1 MCGETTA
8 TELPISDEALDQF
21 ISQGEGFVAKFDAA
35 GELQWLTY
43 LGGSGQD
50 LVNDLA
56 LGPDALYVV
65 GETSSRDF
73 PGAPPVEG
81 PQDAFVAAISLD
93 GTSLYYSV
101 LIGGS
106 DYEAGYAIAVENRQ
120 AFITGI
126 TYSIDLAP
134 NAYLGEGDAFVTHLD
149 ASGKEVYTRIIGG
162 SSADAGF
169 DLAVLQG
176 DVWVVG
182 QTSSLNFPE
191 MGLLGS
197 QDGFAVRLDSSGG
210 TRWVTYLGGSG
221 EDNAQGIAVDE
232 DGRAFI
238 TGVSGSEDF
247 PYGSSLSGP
256 TDAYLAR
263 LGQDG
268 EEEAAVRLGGS
279 RDELGRNV
287 ALTGYGQVLWCGLT
301 LSSDFPTTTNAVQRN
316 LLGLSDAFLVS
327 YDAET
332 LNPNKNAYSTLL
344 GSTGE
349 DACNAL
355 SGTTPGLAL
364 LVGETSAEDFPVT
377 LEGVGIGE
385 SDDGFFAL
393 LMAIPPNSPTPVP
406 TATLLP
412 VTKTPIVLLTPTIPL
427 DYTPLAASATPLL
440 SATLPP
446 MQGGT
451 PVFLPQI
458 ESVGKPKSTG
468 AAVPSK
474 HTPTPEQ
481 PVLPSET
488 PAEVEPTPVKEK
500 NNTWL
505 IAGVVMLVL
514 AGGVLGF
521 WLRKSRHAK

>member
-1 MCGETTA
+1 MVNSRCPLLSVSGADVPPQRRVRLAVYDHEVEHPVEVEVGERRPA
-8 TELPISDEALDQF
+8 RPVVPDDAGGLRALDERPV
-21 ISQGEGFVAKFDAA
+21 G
-35 GELQWLTY
+35 L
-43 LGGSGQD
+43 
-50 LVNDLA
+50 
-56 LGPDALYVV
+56 PD
-65 GETSSRDF
+65 
-73 PGAPPVEG
+73 
-81 PQDAFVAAISLD
+81 Q
-93 GTSLYYSV
+93 
-101 LIGGS
+101 
-106 DYEAGYAIAVENRQ
+106 
-120 AFITGI
+120 
-126 TYSIDLAP
+126 
-134 NAYLGEGDAFVTHLD
+134 
-149 ASGKEVYTRIIGG
+149 
-162 SSADAGF
+162 
-169 DLAVLQG
+169 
-176 DVWVVG
+176 
-182 QTSSLNFPE
+182 
-191 MGLLGS
+191 
-197 QDGFAVRLDSSGG
+197 
-210 TRWVTYLGGSG
+210 
-221 EDNAQGIAVDE
+221 
-232 DGRAFI
+232 
-238 TGVSGSEDF
+238 
-247 PYGSSLSGP
+247 
-256 TDAYLAR
+256 
-263 LGQDG
+263 QDG

-364 LVGETSAEDFPVT
+364 LVGESSAEDFPVT
-377 LEGVGIGE
+377 LEGVGIGGSE
-385 SDDGFFAL
+385 DGFYT
-393 LMAIPPNSPTPVP
+393 LMLVIPPNSPTPVP
-406 TATLLP
+406 TATILP

-446 MQGGT
+446 TQGGT

-458 ESVGKPKSTG
+458 ESGGKPKSTG

-481 PVLPSET
+481 PILPSET